1 MKRSLRVA
9 LTRFALSPAQSV
21 SASADPI
28 ADFYHGKTV
37 RMIIG
42 YGVGGGY
49 DLYAR
54 IAAEFLG
61 RHIPGNPLVLPE
73 NMTGAGSAPNLP
85 RRDS

>member
-1 MKRSLRVA
+1 MKKSFVMVMTLAVLAVA
-9 LTRFALSPAQSV
+9 RTGAAN
-21 SASADPI
+21 ADPI
-28 ADFYHGKTV
+28 ADFYRGKTV

-61 RHIPGNPLVLPE
+61 RHKSWGTQPSTVHLC
-73 NMTGAGSAPNLP
+73 
-85 RRDS
+85 